1 MGKLNPGFMAEIF
14 KLMFFDEVIM
24 RIASEYLKYELIPKE
39 WVGYKFI
46 LREAIIQYT
55 EKNKLPSIGVIC
67 QKLCDEDAVQLAAKE
82 IKKAALIDREIAID
96 QLQSFVKETE
106 FELLSRKVHDLYEEG
121 KKEEAIRV
129 NAEESQRILEMSFR
143 SKSGG
148 FQSVFGGFQ
157 QRMLERRMDAATIT
171 EKPVKIPF
179 GIDRLD
185 DISFGGMEIGDT
197 TLWIAR
203 SGTGKAL
210 TLDSKILTPTGYIL
224 MKDAKVGD
232 IICDRKGGTQT
243 IVGVYPQGRKKAY
256 RVTFADGSFVD
267 CSKDHLW
274 TIWDNYHN
282 SKGYETMPLSEMM
295 EKGIKFGGHHNGQK
309 YLTKNNIVRYGSYP
323 RPRFSIPLVEGVD
336 LGEKEVF
343 IDPYTLGVLLGDGS
357 FSDKAGNLTVTLPDN
372 EIMEKLKFPE
382 QIYLKY
388 VARYAYRINKGESE
402 HNFHYYLKKYGL
414 FGKLS
419 HEKFIPKDYI
429 FNNKNVRLEVLRGLL
444 DTDGYVEKTGQ
455 IELSLSSKQL
465 IEDAT
470 FIARSLGCLCKISE
484 PKRASYVNKK
494 RERVICKYRYRLR
507 ITPPKGLDL
516 FHLSR
521 KHEREINPKKKNFVE
536 RRIVSVEYIGIKEM
550 QCIKVSGK
558 EGLFLTNDFIVTH
571 NTTVLKWHGYSAAIR
586 GVPVLHIQL
595 EGGVKACM
603 QIYDQLWSAQS
614 YSDIKS
620 GNISPKDRKK
630 IEQAIK
636 EVKELSSDIEVYGF
650 KKFGQASMGDVRQL
664 CYDYFNTHGKFPG
677 LVILDSL
684 DLVKTGISKK
694 IDSDPDHK
702 KEKLQTCA
710 QLLKNLA
717 DEIGAPIITATQTS
731 DVPFEV
737 WNNPDK
743 VIDRSY
749 TEGDKTLVK
758 PFSFVFTLNMTIEE
772 KANATARIY
781 VDKLRDYKE
790 SQEVITI
797 ATNYDKRRFYHRGRT
812 MEMYNQIS
820 ERKEIKKQARKKKTE
835 ADKMESI

>member
-14 KLMFFDEVIM
+14 KLMFSDEVIM

-55 EKNKLPSIGVIC
+55 EKNKLPSIGAIC

-148 FQSVFGGFQ
+148 FQSVFGGFHE
-157 QRMLERRMDAATIT
+157 RMVERRMEGDAAS
-171 EKPVKIPF
+171 EKPVKVPF

-185 DISFGGMEIGDT
+185 DVSFGGMEMGDT
-197 TLWIAR
+197 SLWIAR
-203 SGTGKAL
+203 SGVGK
-210 TLDSKILTPTGYIL
+210 
-224 MKDAKVGD
+224 
-232 IICDRKGGTQT
+232 
-243 IVGVYPQGRKKAY
+243 
-256 RVTFADGSFVD
+256 
-267 CSKDHLW
+267 
-274 TIWDNYHN
+274 
-282 SKGYETMPLSEMM
+282 
-295 EKGIKFGGHHNGQK
+295 
-309 YLTKNNIVRYGSYP
+309 
-323 RPRFSIPLVEGVD
+323 
-336 LGEKEVF
+336 
-343 IDPYTLGVLLGDGS
+343 
-357 FSDKAGNLTVTLPDN
+357 
-372 EIMEKLKFPE
+372 
-382 QIYLKY
+382 
-388 VARYAYRINKGESE
+388 
-402 HNFHYYLKKYGL
+402 
-414 FGKLS
+414 
-419 HEKFIPKDYI
+419 
-429 FNNKNVRLEVLRGLL
+429 
-444 DTDGYVEKTGQ
+444 
-455 IELSLSSKQL
+455 SS
-465 IEDAT
+465 
-470 FIARSLGCLCKISE
+470 
-484 PKRASYVNKK
+484 
-494 RERVICKYRYRLR
+494 
-507 ITPPKGLDL
+507 
-516 FHLSR
+516 
-521 KHEREINPKKKNFVE
+521 
-536 RRIVSVEYIGIKEM
+536 
-550 QCIKVSGK
+550 
-558 EGLFLTNDFIVTH
+558 
-571 NTTVLKWHGYSAAIR
+571 VLKWHGYSAAIR

-797 ATNYDKRRFYHRGRT
+797 ATNYDKRRLYHRGRT

>member
-14 KLMFFDEVIM
+14 KLMFSDEVIM

-148 FQSVFGGFQ
+148 FQSVFGGFHE
-157 QRMLERRMDAATIT
+157 RMVERRMEGDAAS
-171 EKPVKIPF
+171 EKPVKVPF
-179 GIDRLD
+179 GVDRLD
-185 DISFGGMEIGDT
+185 DVSFGGMEIGDT
-197 TLWIAR
+197 SLWIAR
-203 SGTGKAL
+203 SGVGK
-210 TLDSKILTPTGYIL
+210 S
-224 MKDAKVGD
+224 
-232 IICDRKGGTQT
+232 
-243 IVGVYPQGRKKAY
+243 
-256 RVTFADGSFVD
+256 
-267 CSKDHLW
+267 
-274 TIWDNYHN
+274 
-282 SKGYETMPLSEMM
+282 
-295 EKGIKFGGHHNGQK
+295 
-309 YLTKNNIVRYGSYP
+309 
-323 RPRFSIPLVEGVD
+323 SI
-336 LGEKEVF
+336 
-343 IDPYTLGVLLGDGS
+343 
-357 FSDKAGNLTVTLPDN
+357 
-372 EIMEKLKFPE
+372 
-382 QIYLKY
+382 
-388 VARYAYRINKGESE
+388 
-402 HNFHYYLKKYGL
+402 
-414 FGKLS
+414 
-419 HEKFIPKDYI
+419 
-429 FNNKNVRLEVLRGLL
+429 
-444 DTDGYVEKTGQ
+444 
-455 IELSLSSKQL
+455 
-465 IEDAT
+465 
-470 FIARSLGCLCKISE
+470 
-484 PKRASYVNKK
+484 
-494 RERVICKYRYRLR
+494 
-507 ITPPKGLDL
+507 
-516 FHLSR
+516 
-521 KHEREINPKKKNFVE
+521 
-536 RRIVSVEYIGIKEM
+536 
-550 QCIKVSGK
+550 
-558 EGLFLTNDFIVTH
+558 
-571 NTTVLKWHGYSAAIR
+571 LKWHGYSAAIR

-595 EGGVKACM
+595 EGGIKACM

-620 GNISPKDRKK
+620 GNISSKDRKK

-650 KKFGQASMGDVRQL
+650 KKFGQASMSDVRQL
-664 CYDYFNTHGKFPG
+664 CYDYFNAHGKFPG

-812 MEMYNQIS
+812 MEMYNQVS
-820 ERKEIKKQARKKKTE
+820 ERKEEKKQARRKKAQ

>member
-14 KLMFFDEVIM
+14 KLMFSDEVIM

-67 QKLCDEDAVQLAAKE
+67 QKLCDEDVVQLAAKE

-203 SGTGKAL
+203 SGTGK
-210 TLDSKILTPTGYIL
+210 
-224 MKDAKVGD
+224 
-232 IICDRKGGTQT
+232 
-243 IVGVYPQGRKKAY
+243 
-256 RVTFADGSFVD
+256 
-267 CSKDHLW
+267 
-274 TIWDNYHN
+274 
-282 SKGYETMPLSEMM
+282 
-295 EKGIKFGGHHNGQK
+295 
-309 YLTKNNIVRYGSYP
+309 
-323 RPRFSIPLVEGVD
+323 
-336 LGEKEVF
+336 
-343 IDPYTLGVLLGDGS
+343 
-357 FSDKAGNLTVTLPDN
+357 
-372 EIMEKLKFPE
+372 
-382 QIYLKY
+382 
-388 VARYAYRINKGESE
+388 
-402 HNFHYYLKKYGL
+402 
-414 FGKLS
+414 
-419 HEKFIPKDYI
+419 
-429 FNNKNVRLEVLRGLL
+429 
-444 DTDGYVEKTGQ
+444 
-455 IELSLSSKQL
+455 
-465 IEDAT
+465 
-470 FIARSLGCLCKISE
+470 
-484 PKRASYVNKK
+484 
-494 RERVICKYRYRLR
+494 
-507 ITPPKGLDL
+507 
-516 FHLSR
+516 
-521 KHEREINPKKKNFVE
+521 
-536 RRIVSVEYIGIKEM
+536 
-550 QCIKVSGK
+550 
-558 EGLFLTNDFIVTH
+558 
-571 NTTVLKWHGYSAAIR
+571 TTVLKWHGYSAAIR

-820 ERKEIKKQARKKKTE
+820 ERKEIKKQARKKKVE
-835 ADKMESI
+835 EDKMESI

>member
-14 KLMFFDEVIM
+14 KLMFSDEVIM

-148 FQSVFGGFQ
+148 FQSVFGGFHE
-157 QRMLERRMDAATIT
+157 RMVERRMEGDAAS
-171 EKPVKIPF
+171 EKPVKVPF
-179 GIDRLD
+179 GVDRLD
-185 DISFGGMEIGDT
+185 DVSFGGMEIGDT
-197 TLWIAR
+197 SLWIAR
-203 SGTGKAL
+203 SGVGK
-210 TLDSKILTPTGYIL
+210 S
-224 MKDAKVGD
+224 
-232 IICDRKGGTQT
+232 
-243 IVGVYPQGRKKAY
+243 
-256 RVTFADGSFVD
+256 
-267 CSKDHLW
+267 
-274 TIWDNYHN
+274 
-282 SKGYETMPLSEMM
+282 
-295 EKGIKFGGHHNGQK
+295 
-309 YLTKNNIVRYGSYP
+309 
-323 RPRFSIPLVEGVD
+323 SI
-336 LGEKEVF
+336 
-343 IDPYTLGVLLGDGS
+343 
-357 FSDKAGNLTVTLPDN
+357 
-372 EIMEKLKFPE
+372 
-382 QIYLKY
+382 
-388 VARYAYRINKGESE
+388 
-402 HNFHYYLKKYGL
+402 
-414 FGKLS
+414 
-419 HEKFIPKDYI
+419 
-429 FNNKNVRLEVLRGLL
+429 
-444 DTDGYVEKTGQ
+444 
-455 IELSLSSKQL
+455 
-465 IEDAT
+465 
-470 FIARSLGCLCKISE
+470 
-484 PKRASYVNKK
+484 
-494 RERVICKYRYRLR
+494 
-507 ITPPKGLDL
+507 
-516 FHLSR
+516 
-521 KHEREINPKKKNFVE
+521 
-536 RRIVSVEYIGIKEM
+536 
-550 QCIKVSGK
+550 
-558 EGLFLTNDFIVTH
+558 
-571 NTTVLKWHGYSAAIR
+571 LKWHGYSAAIR

-595 EGGVKACM
+595 EGGIKACM

-620 GNISPKDRKK
+620 GNISSKDRKK

-650 KKFGQASMGDVRQL
+650 KKFGQASMSDVRQL
-664 CYDYFNTHGKFPG
+664 CYDYFNAHGKFPG

-717 DEIGAPIITATQTS
+717 DEMGAPIITATQTS

-820 ERKEIKKQARKKKTE
+820 ERKEIKKQARKKKAE
-835 ADKMESI
+835 AEKMESI

>member
-14 KLMFFDEVIM
+14 KLMFSDEVIM

-148 FQSVFGGFQ
+148 FQSVFGGFHE
-157 QRMLERRMDAATIT
+157 RMVERRMEGDAAS
-171 EKPVKIPF
+171 EKPVKVPF
-179 GIDRLD
+179 GVDRLD
-185 DISFGGMEIGDT
+185 DVSFGGMEIGDT
-197 TLWIAR
+197 SLWIAR
-203 SGTGKAL
+203 SGVGK
-210 TLDSKILTPTGYIL
+210 S
-224 MKDAKVGD
+224 
-232 IICDRKGGTQT
+232 
-243 IVGVYPQGRKKAY
+243 
-256 RVTFADGSFVD
+256 
-267 CSKDHLW
+267 
-274 TIWDNYHN
+274 
-282 SKGYETMPLSEMM
+282 
-295 EKGIKFGGHHNGQK
+295 
-309 YLTKNNIVRYGSYP
+309 
-323 RPRFSIPLVEGVD
+323 SI
-336 LGEKEVF
+336 
-343 IDPYTLGVLLGDGS
+343 
-357 FSDKAGNLTVTLPDN
+357 
-372 EIMEKLKFPE
+372 
-382 QIYLKY
+382 
-388 VARYAYRINKGESE
+388 
-402 HNFHYYLKKYGL
+402 
-414 FGKLS
+414 
-419 HEKFIPKDYI
+419 
-429 FNNKNVRLEVLRGLL
+429 
-444 DTDGYVEKTGQ
+444 
-455 IELSLSSKQL
+455 
-465 IEDAT
+465 
-470 FIARSLGCLCKISE
+470 
-484 PKRASYVNKK
+484 
-494 RERVICKYRYRLR
+494 
-507 ITPPKGLDL
+507 
-516 FHLSR
+516 
-521 KHEREINPKKKNFVE
+521 
-536 RRIVSVEYIGIKEM
+536 
-550 QCIKVSGK
+550 
-558 EGLFLTNDFIVTH
+558 
-571 NTTVLKWHGYSAAIR
+571 LKWHGYSAAIR

-595 EGGVKACM
+595 EGGIKACM

-620 GNISPKDRKK
+620 GNISSKDRKK

-650 KKFGQASMGDVRQL
+650 KKFGQASISDVRQL
-664 CYDYFNTHGKFPG
+664 CYDYFNAHGKFPG

-812 MEMYNQIS
+812 MEMYNQVS
-820 ERKEIKKQARKKKTE
+820 ERKEEKKQARRKKAQ

>member
-14 KLMFFDEVIM
+14 KLMFSDEVIM

-55 EKNKLPSIGVIC
+55 EKNKLPSIGAIC
-67 QKLCDEDAVQLAAKE
+67 QKLCDEDVVQLAAKE

-148 FQSVFGGFQ
+148 FQSVFGGFYE
-157 QRMLERRMDAATIT
+157 RMVERRMEGDAAS
-171 EKPVKIPF
+171 EKPVKVPF
-179 GIDRLD
+179 GVDRLD
-185 DISFGGMEIGDT
+185 DVSFGGMEIGDT
-197 TLWIAR
+197 SLWIAR
-203 SGTGKAL
+203 SGVGK
-210 TLDSKILTPTGYIL
+210 S
-224 MKDAKVGD
+224 
-232 IICDRKGGTQT
+232 
-243 IVGVYPQGRKKAY
+243 
-256 RVTFADGSFVD
+256 
-267 CSKDHLW
+267 
-274 TIWDNYHN
+274 
-282 SKGYETMPLSEMM
+282 
-295 EKGIKFGGHHNGQK
+295 
-309 YLTKNNIVRYGSYP
+309 
-323 RPRFSIPLVEGVD
+323 SI
-336 LGEKEVF
+336 
-343 IDPYTLGVLLGDGS
+343 
-357 FSDKAGNLTVTLPDN
+357 
-372 EIMEKLKFPE
+372 
-382 QIYLKY
+382 
-388 VARYAYRINKGESE
+388 
-402 HNFHYYLKKYGL
+402 
-414 FGKLS
+414 
-419 HEKFIPKDYI
+419 
-429 FNNKNVRLEVLRGLL
+429 
-444 DTDGYVEKTGQ
+444 
-455 IELSLSSKQL
+455 
-465 IEDAT
+465 
-470 FIARSLGCLCKISE
+470 
-484 PKRASYVNKK
+484 
-494 RERVICKYRYRLR
+494 
-507 ITPPKGLDL
+507 
-516 FHLSR
+516 
-521 KHEREINPKKKNFVE
+521 
-536 RRIVSVEYIGIKEM
+536 
-550 QCIKVSGK
+550 
-558 EGLFLTNDFIVTH
+558 
-571 NTTVLKWHGYSAAIR
+571 LKWHGYSAAIR

-820 ERKEIKKQARKKKTE
+820 ERKEEKKQARREKVQ

>member
-14 KLMFFDEVIM
+14 KLMFSDEVIM

-148 FQSVFGGFQ
+148 FQSVFGGFHE
-157 QRMLERRMDAATIT
+157 RMVERRMEGDAAS
-171 EKPVKIPF
+171 EKPVKVPF
-179 GIDRLD
+179 GVDRLD
-185 DISFGGMEIGDT
+185 DVSFGGMEIGDT
-197 TLWIAR
+197 SLWIAR
-203 SGTGKAL
+203 SGVGK
-210 TLDSKILTPTGYIL
+210 S
-224 MKDAKVGD
+224 
-232 IICDRKGGTQT
+232 
-243 IVGVYPQGRKKAY
+243 
-256 RVTFADGSFVD
+256 
-267 CSKDHLW
+267 
-274 TIWDNYHN
+274 
-282 SKGYETMPLSEMM
+282 
-295 EKGIKFGGHHNGQK
+295 
-309 YLTKNNIVRYGSYP
+309 
-323 RPRFSIPLVEGVD
+323 SI
-336 LGEKEVF
+336 
-343 IDPYTLGVLLGDGS
+343 
-357 FSDKAGNLTVTLPDN
+357 
-372 EIMEKLKFPE
+372 
-382 QIYLKY
+382 
-388 VARYAYRINKGESE
+388 
-402 HNFHYYLKKYGL
+402 
-414 FGKLS
+414 
-419 HEKFIPKDYI
+419 
-429 FNNKNVRLEVLRGLL
+429 
-444 DTDGYVEKTGQ
+444 
-455 IELSLSSKQL
+455 
-465 IEDAT
+465 
-470 FIARSLGCLCKISE
+470 
-484 PKRASYVNKK
+484 
-494 RERVICKYRYRLR
+494 
-507 ITPPKGLDL
+507 
-516 FHLSR
+516 
-521 KHEREINPKKKNFVE
+521 
-536 RRIVSVEYIGIKEM
+536 
-550 QCIKVSGK
+550 
-558 EGLFLTNDFIVTH
+558 
-571 NTTVLKWHGYSAAIR
+571 LKWHGYSAAIR

-595 EGGVKACM
+595 EGGIKACM

-620 GNISPKDRKK
+620 GNISPKGRKK

>member
-14 KLMFFDEVIM
+14 KLMFSDEVIM

-39 WVGYKFI
+39 WSGYKFI

-148 FQSVFGGFQ
+148 FQSVFGGFHE
-157 QRMLERRMDAATIT
+157 RMVERRMEGDAAS
-171 EKPVKIPF
+171 EKPVKVPF
-179 GIDRLD
+179 GVDRLD
-185 DISFGGMEIGDT
+185 DVSFGGMEIGDT
-197 TLWIAR
+197 SLWIAR
-203 SGTGKAL
+203 SGVGK
-210 TLDSKILTPTGYIL
+210 S
-224 MKDAKVGD
+224 
-232 IICDRKGGTQT
+232 
-243 IVGVYPQGRKKAY
+243 
-256 RVTFADGSFVD
+256 
-267 CSKDHLW
+267 
-274 TIWDNYHN
+274 
-282 SKGYETMPLSEMM
+282 
-295 EKGIKFGGHHNGQK
+295 
-309 YLTKNNIVRYGSYP
+309 
-323 RPRFSIPLVEGVD
+323 SI
-336 LGEKEVF
+336 
-343 IDPYTLGVLLGDGS
+343 
-357 FSDKAGNLTVTLPDN
+357 
-372 EIMEKLKFPE
+372 
-382 QIYLKY
+382 
-388 VARYAYRINKGESE
+388 
-402 HNFHYYLKKYGL
+402 
-414 FGKLS
+414 
-419 HEKFIPKDYI
+419 
-429 FNNKNVRLEVLRGLL
+429 
-444 DTDGYVEKTGQ
+444 
-455 IELSLSSKQL
+455 
-465 IEDAT
+465 
-470 FIARSLGCLCKISE
+470 
-484 PKRASYVNKK
+484 
-494 RERVICKYRYRLR
+494 
-507 ITPPKGLDL
+507 
-516 FHLSR
+516 
-521 KHEREINPKKKNFVE
+521 
-536 RRIVSVEYIGIKEM
+536 
-550 QCIKVSGK
+550 
-558 EGLFLTNDFIVTH
+558 
-571 NTTVLKWHGYSAAIR
+571 LKWHGYSAAIR

-595 EGGVKACM
+595 EGGIKACM

-620 GNISPKDRKK
+620 GNISSKDRKK

-650 KKFGQASMGDVRQL
+650 KKFGQASMSDVRQL
-664 CYDYFNTHGKFPG
+664 CYDYFNAHGKFPG

-812 MEMYNQIS
+812 MEMYNQVS
-820 ERKEIKKQARKKKTE
+820 ERKEEKKQARRKKAQ

>member
-14 KLMFFDEVIM
+14 KLMFSDEAIM

-82 IKKAALIDREIAID
+82 IKKAALTDREIAID

-148 FQSVFGGFQ
+148 FQSVFGGFHE
-157 QRMLERRMDAATIT
+157 RMVERRMDAATIT

-203 SGTGKAL
+203 SGTGK
-210 TLDSKILTPTGYIL
+210 
-224 MKDAKVGD
+224 
-232 IICDRKGGTQT
+232 
-243 IVGVYPQGRKKAY
+243 
-256 RVTFADGSFVD
+256 
-267 CSKDHLW
+267 
-274 TIWDNYHN
+274 
-282 SKGYETMPLSEMM
+282 
-295 EKGIKFGGHHNGQK
+295 
-309 YLTKNNIVRYGSYP
+309 
-323 RPRFSIPLVEGVD
+323 
-336 LGEKEVF
+336 
-343 IDPYTLGVLLGDGS
+343 
-357 FSDKAGNLTVTLPDN
+357 
-372 EIMEKLKFPE
+372 
-382 QIYLKY
+382 
-388 VARYAYRINKGESE
+388 
-402 HNFHYYLKKYGL
+402 
-414 FGKLS
+414 
-419 HEKFIPKDYI
+419 
-429 FNNKNVRLEVLRGLL
+429 
-444 DTDGYVEKTGQ
+444 
-455 IELSLSSKQL
+455 
-465 IEDAT
+465 
-470 FIARSLGCLCKISE
+470 
-484 PKRASYVNKK
+484 
-494 RERVICKYRYRLR
+494 
-507 ITPPKGLDL
+507 
-516 FHLSR
+516 
-521 KHEREINPKKKNFVE
+521 
-536 RRIVSVEYIGIKEM
+536 
-550 QCIKVSGK
+550 
-558 EGLFLTNDFIVTH
+558 
-571 NTTVLKWHGYSAAIR
+571 TTVLKWHGYSAAIR

-737 WNNPDK
+737 WDNPDK

>member
-14 KLMFFDEVIM
+14 KLMFSDEVIM

-46 LREAIIQYT
+46 LREVIIQYT

-148 FQSVFGGFQ
+148 FQSVFGGFHE
-157 QRMLERRMDAATIT
+157 RMVERRMEGDAAS
-171 EKPVKIPF
+171 EKPVKVPF
-179 GIDRLD
+179 GVDRLD
-185 DISFGGMEIGDT
+185 DVSFGGMEIGDT
-197 TLWIAR
+197 SLWIAR
-203 SGTGKAL
+203 SGVGK
-210 TLDSKILTPTGYIL
+210 S
-224 MKDAKVGD
+224 
-232 IICDRKGGTQT
+232 
-243 IVGVYPQGRKKAY
+243 
-256 RVTFADGSFVD
+256 
-267 CSKDHLW
+267 
-274 TIWDNYHN
+274 
-282 SKGYETMPLSEMM
+282 
-295 EKGIKFGGHHNGQK
+295 
-309 YLTKNNIVRYGSYP
+309 
-323 RPRFSIPLVEGVD
+323 SI
-336 LGEKEVF
+336 
-343 IDPYTLGVLLGDGS
+343 
-357 FSDKAGNLTVTLPDN
+357 
-372 EIMEKLKFPE
+372 
-382 QIYLKY
+382 
-388 VARYAYRINKGESE
+388 
-402 HNFHYYLKKYGL
+402 
-414 FGKLS
+414 
-419 HEKFIPKDYI
+419 
-429 FNNKNVRLEVLRGLL
+429 
-444 DTDGYVEKTGQ
+444 
-455 IELSLSSKQL
+455 
-465 IEDAT
+465 
-470 FIARSLGCLCKISE
+470 
-484 PKRASYVNKK
+484 
-494 RERVICKYRYRLR
+494 
-507 ITPPKGLDL
+507 
-516 FHLSR
+516 
-521 KHEREINPKKKNFVE
+521 
-536 RRIVSVEYIGIKEM
+536 
-550 QCIKVSGK
+550 
-558 EGLFLTNDFIVTH
+558 
-571 NTTVLKWHGYSAAIR
+571 LKWHGYSAAIR

-595 EGGVKACM
+595 EGGIKACM

-620 GNISPKDRKK
+620 GNISSKDRKK

-650 KKFGQASMGDVRQL
+650 KKFGQASMSDVRQL
-664 CYDYFNTHGKFPG
+664 CYDYFNAHGKFPG

-812 MEMYNQIS
+812 MEMYNQVS
-820 ERKEIKKQARKKKTE
+820 ERKEEKKQARRKKAQ

>member
-14 KLMFFDEVIM
+14 KLMFSDEVIM

-148 FQSVFGGFQ
+148 FQSVFGGFHE
-157 QRMLERRMDAATIT
+157 RMVERRMEGDAAS
-171 EKPVKIPF
+171 EKPVKVPF
-179 GIDRLD
+179 GVDRLD
-185 DISFGGMEIGDT
+185 DVSFGGMEIGDT
-197 TLWIAR
+197 SLWIAR
-203 SGTGKAL
+203 SGVGK
-210 TLDSKILTPTGYIL
+210 S
-224 MKDAKVGD
+224 
-232 IICDRKGGTQT
+232 
-243 IVGVYPQGRKKAY
+243 
-256 RVTFADGSFVD
+256 
-267 CSKDHLW
+267 
-274 TIWDNYHN
+274 
-282 SKGYETMPLSEMM
+282 
-295 EKGIKFGGHHNGQK
+295 
-309 YLTKNNIVRYGSYP
+309 
-323 RPRFSIPLVEGVD
+323 SI
-336 LGEKEVF
+336 
-343 IDPYTLGVLLGDGS
+343 
-357 FSDKAGNLTVTLPDN
+357 
-372 EIMEKLKFPE
+372 
-382 QIYLKY
+382 
-388 VARYAYRINKGESE
+388 
-402 HNFHYYLKKYGL
+402 
-414 FGKLS
+414 
-419 HEKFIPKDYI
+419 
-429 FNNKNVRLEVLRGLL
+429 
-444 DTDGYVEKTGQ
+444 
-455 IELSLSSKQL
+455 
-465 IEDAT
+465 
-470 FIARSLGCLCKISE
+470 
-484 PKRASYVNKK
+484 
-494 RERVICKYRYRLR
+494 
-507 ITPPKGLDL
+507 
-516 FHLSR
+516 
-521 KHEREINPKKKNFVE
+521 
-536 RRIVSVEYIGIKEM
+536 
-550 QCIKVSGK
+550 
-558 EGLFLTNDFIVTH
+558 
-571 NTTVLKWHGYSAAIR
+571 LKWHGYSAAIR

-595 EGGVKACM
+595 EGGIKACM

-620 GNISPKDRKK
+620 GNISSKDRKK

-650 KKFGQASMGDVRQL
+650 KKFGQASMSDVRQL

>member
-14 KLMFFDEVIM
+14 KLMFSDEVIM

-55 EKNKLPSIGVIC
+55 EKNKLPSIGAIC
-67 QKLCDEDAVQLAAKE
+67 QKLCDEDVVQLAAKE

-148 FQSVFGGFQ
+148 FQSVFGGFHE
-157 QRMLERRMDAATIT
+157 RMVERRMDAATIT

-203 SGTGKAL
+203 SGTGK
-210 TLDSKILTPTGYIL
+210 
-224 MKDAKVGD
+224 
-232 IICDRKGGTQT
+232 
-243 IVGVYPQGRKKAY
+243 
-256 RVTFADGSFVD
+256 
-267 CSKDHLW
+267 
-274 TIWDNYHN
+274 
-282 SKGYETMPLSEMM
+282 
-295 EKGIKFGGHHNGQK
+295 
-309 YLTKNNIVRYGSYP
+309 
-323 RPRFSIPLVEGVD
+323 
-336 LGEKEVF
+336 
-343 IDPYTLGVLLGDGS
+343 
-357 FSDKAGNLTVTLPDN
+357 
-372 EIMEKLKFPE
+372 
-382 QIYLKY
+382 
-388 VARYAYRINKGESE
+388 
-402 HNFHYYLKKYGL
+402 
-414 FGKLS
+414 
-419 HEKFIPKDYI
+419 
-429 FNNKNVRLEVLRGLL
+429 
-444 DTDGYVEKTGQ
+444 
-455 IELSLSSKQL
+455 
-465 IEDAT
+465 
-470 FIARSLGCLCKISE
+470 
-484 PKRASYVNKK
+484 
-494 RERVICKYRYRLR
+494 
-507 ITPPKGLDL
+507 
-516 FHLSR
+516 
-521 KHEREINPKKKNFVE
+521 
-536 RRIVSVEYIGIKEM
+536 
-550 QCIKVSGK
+550 
-558 EGLFLTNDFIVTH
+558 
-571 NTTVLKWHGYSAAIR
+571 TTVLKWHGYSAAIR

-650 KKFGQASMGDVRQL
+650 KKFGQASMSDVRQL

-812 MEMYNQIS
+812 MEMYNQVS
-820 ERKEIKKQARKKKTE
+820 ERKEEKKQARRKKVQ

>member
-14 KLMFFDEVIM
+14 KLMFSDEVIM

-39 WVGYKFI
+39 WSGYKFI
-46 LREAIIQYT
+46 LREAIMQYT
-55 EKNKLPSIGVIC
+55 EKNKLPSIGAIC
-67 QKLCDEDAVQLAAKE
+67 QKFADEDVVQDAAKE

-129 NAEESQRILEMSFR
+129 NAEGSQRILEMSFR

-148 FQSVFGGFQ
+148 FQSVFGGFHE
-157 QRMLERRMDAATIT
+157 RMVERRMEGDAAS
-171 EKPVKIPF
+171 EKPVKVPF

-185 DISFGGMEIGDT
+185 DVSFGGMEIGDT
-197 TLWIAR
+197 SLWIAR
-203 SGTGKAL
+203 SGVGK
-210 TLDSKILTPTGYIL
+210 
-224 MKDAKVGD
+224 
-232 IICDRKGGTQT
+232 
-243 IVGVYPQGRKKAY
+243 
-256 RVTFADGSFVD
+256 
-267 CSKDHLW
+267 
-274 TIWDNYHN
+274 
-282 SKGYETMPLSEMM
+282 
-295 EKGIKFGGHHNGQK
+295 
-309 YLTKNNIVRYGSYP
+309 
-323 RPRFSIPLVEGVD
+323 
-336 LGEKEVF
+336 
-343 IDPYTLGVLLGDGS
+343 
-357 FSDKAGNLTVTLPDN
+357 
-372 EIMEKLKFPE
+372 
-382 QIYLKY
+382 
-388 VARYAYRINKGESE
+388 
-402 HNFHYYLKKYGL
+402 
-414 FGKLS
+414 
-419 HEKFIPKDYI
+419 
-429 FNNKNVRLEVLRGLL
+429 
-444 DTDGYVEKTGQ
+444 
-455 IELSLSSKQL
+455 SS
-465 IEDAT
+465 
-470 FIARSLGCLCKISE
+470 
-484 PKRASYVNKK
+484 
-494 RERVICKYRYRLR
+494 
-507 ITPPKGLDL
+507 
-516 FHLSR
+516 
-521 KHEREINPKKKNFVE
+521 
-536 RRIVSVEYIGIKEM
+536 
-550 QCIKVSGK
+550 
-558 EGLFLTNDFIVTH
+558 
-571 NTTVLKWHGYSAAIR
+571 VLKWHGYSAAIR

-650 KKFGQASMGDVRQL
+650 KKFGQVSMGDVRQL

-772 KANATARIY
+772 KGKATARIY

-820 ERKEIKKQARKKKTE
+820 ERKEVKKQARKKKAE
-835 ADKMESI
+835 AEKMESI

>member
-14 KLMFFDEVIM
+14 KLMFSDEVIM

-148 FQSVFGGFQ
+148 FQSVFGGFHE
-157 QRMLERRMDAATIT
+157 RMVERRMEGDAAS
-171 EKPVKIPF
+171 EKPVKVPF
-179 GIDRLD
+179 GVDRLD
-185 DISFGGMEIGDT
+185 DVSFGGMEIGDT
-197 TLWIAR
+197 SLWIAR
-203 SGTGKAL
+203 SGVGK
-210 TLDSKILTPTGYIL
+210 S
-224 MKDAKVGD
+224 
-232 IICDRKGGTQT
+232 
-243 IVGVYPQGRKKAY
+243 
-256 RVTFADGSFVD
+256 
-267 CSKDHLW
+267 
-274 TIWDNYHN
+274 
-282 SKGYETMPLSEMM
+282 
-295 EKGIKFGGHHNGQK
+295 
-309 YLTKNNIVRYGSYP
+309 
-323 RPRFSIPLVEGVD
+323 SI
-336 LGEKEVF
+336 
-343 IDPYTLGVLLGDGS
+343 
-357 FSDKAGNLTVTLPDN
+357 
-372 EIMEKLKFPE
+372 
-382 QIYLKY
+382 
-388 VARYAYRINKGESE
+388 
-402 HNFHYYLKKYGL
+402 
-414 FGKLS
+414 
-419 HEKFIPKDYI
+419 
-429 FNNKNVRLEVLRGLL
+429 
-444 DTDGYVEKTGQ
+444 
-455 IELSLSSKQL
+455 
-465 IEDAT
+465 
-470 FIARSLGCLCKISE
+470 
-484 PKRASYVNKK
+484 
-494 RERVICKYRYRLR
+494 
-507 ITPPKGLDL
+507 
-516 FHLSR
+516 
-521 KHEREINPKKKNFVE
+521 
-536 RRIVSVEYIGIKEM
+536 
-550 QCIKVSGK
+550 
-558 EGLFLTNDFIVTH
+558 
-571 NTTVLKWHGYSAAIR
+571 LKWHGYSAAIR

-595 EGGVKACM
+595 EGGIKACM

-702 KEKLQTCA
+702 KEKLQACA

-820 ERKEIKKQARKKKTE
+820 ERKETKKQARKKKTE

>member
-14 KLMFFDEVIM
+14 KLMFSDEVIM

-148 FQSVFGGFQ
+148 FQSVFGGFHE
-157 QRMLERRMDAATIT
+157 RMVERRMEGDAAS
-171 EKPVKIPF
+171 EKPVKVPF
-179 GIDRLD
+179 GVDRLD
-185 DISFGGMEIGDT
+185 DVSFGGMEIGDT
-197 TLWIAR
+197 SLWIAR
-203 SGTGKAL
+203 SGVGK
-210 TLDSKILTPTGYIL
+210 S
-224 MKDAKVGD
+224 
-232 IICDRKGGTQT
+232 
-243 IVGVYPQGRKKAY
+243 
-256 RVTFADGSFVD
+256 
-267 CSKDHLW
+267 
-274 TIWDNYHN
+274 
-282 SKGYETMPLSEMM
+282 
-295 EKGIKFGGHHNGQK
+295 
-309 YLTKNNIVRYGSYP
+309 
-323 RPRFSIPLVEGVD
+323 SI
-336 LGEKEVF
+336 
-343 IDPYTLGVLLGDGS
+343 
-357 FSDKAGNLTVTLPDN
+357 
-372 EIMEKLKFPE
+372 
-382 QIYLKY
+382 
-388 VARYAYRINKGESE
+388 
-402 HNFHYYLKKYGL
+402 
-414 FGKLS
+414 
-419 HEKFIPKDYI
+419 
-429 FNNKNVRLEVLRGLL
+429 
-444 DTDGYVEKTGQ
+444 
-455 IELSLSSKQL
+455 
-465 IEDAT
+465 
-470 FIARSLGCLCKISE
+470 
-484 PKRASYVNKK
+484 
-494 RERVICKYRYRLR
+494 
-507 ITPPKGLDL
+507 
-516 FHLSR
+516 
-521 KHEREINPKKKNFVE
+521 
-536 RRIVSVEYIGIKEM
+536 
-550 QCIKVSGK
+550 
-558 EGLFLTNDFIVTH
+558 
-571 NTTVLKWHGYSAAIR
+571 LKWHGYSAAIR

-595 EGGVKACM
+595 EGGIKACM

-717 DEIGAPIITATQTS
+717 DEIGAPIITATQTR

>member
-14 KLMFFDEVIM
+14 KLMFSDEVIM

-39 WVGYKFI
+39 WSGYKFI

-55 EKNKLPSIGVIC
+55 EKNKLPSIGAIC
-67 QKLCDEDAVQLAAKE
+67 QKFADEDVVQDAAKE

-143 SKSGG
+143 FKSGG

-157 QRMLERRMDAATIT
+157 QRMLERRMEAATIT

-185 DISFGGMEIGDT
+185 DVSFGGMEIGDT

-203 SGTGKAL
+203 SGTGK
-210 TLDSKILTPTGYIL
+210 
-224 MKDAKVGD
+224 
-232 IICDRKGGTQT
+232 
-243 IVGVYPQGRKKAY
+243 
-256 RVTFADGSFVD
+256 
-267 CSKDHLW
+267 
-274 TIWDNYHN
+274 
-282 SKGYETMPLSEMM
+282 
-295 EKGIKFGGHHNGQK
+295 
-309 YLTKNNIVRYGSYP
+309 
-323 RPRFSIPLVEGVD
+323 
-336 LGEKEVF
+336 
-343 IDPYTLGVLLGDGS
+343 
-357 FSDKAGNLTVTLPDN
+357 
-372 EIMEKLKFPE
+372 
-382 QIYLKY
+382 
-388 VARYAYRINKGESE
+388 
-402 HNFHYYLKKYGL
+402 
-414 FGKLS
+414 
-419 HEKFIPKDYI
+419 
-429 FNNKNVRLEVLRGLL
+429 
-444 DTDGYVEKTGQ
+444 
-455 IELSLSSKQL
+455 
-465 IEDAT
+465 
-470 FIARSLGCLCKISE
+470 
-484 PKRASYVNKK
+484 
-494 RERVICKYRYRLR
+494 
-507 ITPPKGLDL
+507 
-516 FHLSR
+516 
-521 KHEREINPKKKNFVE
+521 
-536 RRIVSVEYIGIKEM
+536 
-550 QCIKVSGK
+550 
-558 EGLFLTNDFIVTH
+558 
-571 NTTVLKWHGYSAAIR
+571 TTVLKWHGYSAAIR

>member
-14 KLMFFDEVIM
+14 KLMFSDEVIM

-148 FQSVFGGFQ
+148 FQSVFGGFHE
-157 QRMLERRMDAATIT
+157 RMVERRMEGDAAS
-171 EKPVKIPF
+171 EKPVKVPF
-179 GIDRLD
+179 GVDRLD
-185 DISFGGMEIGDT
+185 DVSFGGMEIGDT
-197 TLWIAR
+197 SLWIAR
-203 SGTGKAL
+203 SGVGK
-210 TLDSKILTPTGYIL
+210 S
-224 MKDAKVGD
+224 
-232 IICDRKGGTQT
+232 
-243 IVGVYPQGRKKAY
+243 
-256 RVTFADGSFVD
+256 
-267 CSKDHLW
+267 
-274 TIWDNYHN
+274 
-282 SKGYETMPLSEMM
+282 
-295 EKGIKFGGHHNGQK
+295 
-309 YLTKNNIVRYGSYP
+309 
-323 RPRFSIPLVEGVD
+323 SI
-336 LGEKEVF
+336 
-343 IDPYTLGVLLGDGS
+343 
-357 FSDKAGNLTVTLPDN
+357 
-372 EIMEKLKFPE
+372 
-382 QIYLKY
+382 
-388 VARYAYRINKGESE
+388 
-402 HNFHYYLKKYGL
+402 
-414 FGKLS
+414 
-419 HEKFIPKDYI
+419 
-429 FNNKNVRLEVLRGLL
+429 
-444 DTDGYVEKTGQ
+444 
-455 IELSLSSKQL
+455 
-465 IEDAT
+465 
-470 FIARSLGCLCKISE
+470 
-484 PKRASYVNKK
+484 
-494 RERVICKYRYRLR
+494 
-507 ITPPKGLDL
+507 
-516 FHLSR
+516 
-521 KHEREINPKKKNFVE
+521 
-536 RRIVSVEYIGIKEM
+536 
-550 QCIKVSGK
+550 
-558 EGLFLTNDFIVTH
+558 
-571 NTTVLKWHGYSAAIR
+571 LKWHGYSAAIR

-595 EGGVKACM
+595 EGGIKACM

-630 IEQAIK
+630 IKQAIK

>member
-14 KLMFFDEVIM
+14 KLMFSDEVIM

-55 EKNKLPSIGVIC
+55 EKNKLPSIGAIC

-82 IKKAALIDREIAID
+82 IKKATLIDREIAID

-148 FQSVFGGFQ
+148 FQSVFGGFHE
-157 QRMLERRMDAATIT
+157 RMVERRMESDTVS
-171 EKPVKIPF
+171 EKPVKVPF

-203 SGTGKAL
+203 SGTGK
-210 TLDSKILTPTGYIL
+210 
-224 MKDAKVGD
+224 
-232 IICDRKGGTQT
+232 
-243 IVGVYPQGRKKAY
+243 
-256 RVTFADGSFVD
+256 
-267 CSKDHLW
+267 
-274 TIWDNYHN
+274 
-282 SKGYETMPLSEMM
+282 
-295 EKGIKFGGHHNGQK
+295 
-309 YLTKNNIVRYGSYP
+309 
-323 RPRFSIPLVEGVD
+323 
-336 LGEKEVF
+336 
-343 IDPYTLGVLLGDGS
+343 
-357 FSDKAGNLTVTLPDN
+357 
-372 EIMEKLKFPE
+372 
-382 QIYLKY
+382 
-388 VARYAYRINKGESE
+388 
-402 HNFHYYLKKYGL
+402 
-414 FGKLS
+414 
-419 HEKFIPKDYI
+419 
-429 FNNKNVRLEVLRGLL
+429 
-444 DTDGYVEKTGQ
+444 
-455 IELSLSSKQL
+455 
-465 IEDAT
+465 
-470 FIARSLGCLCKISE
+470 
-484 PKRASYVNKK
+484 
-494 RERVICKYRYRLR
+494 
-507 ITPPKGLDL
+507 
-516 FHLSR
+516 
-521 KHEREINPKKKNFVE
+521 
-536 RRIVSVEYIGIKEM
+536 
-550 QCIKVSGK
+550 
-558 EGLFLTNDFIVTH
+558 
-571 NTTVLKWHGYSAAIR
+571 TTVLKWHGYSAAIR

-650 KKFGQASMGDVRQL
+650 KKFGQASMSDVRQL

-781 VDKLRDYKE
+781 ADKLRDYKE

-812 MEMYNQIS
+812 MEMYNQVS
-820 ERKEIKKQARKKKTE
+820 ERKEEKKQARRKKAQ

>member
-14 KLMFFDEVIM
+14 KLMFSDEVIM

-148 FQSVFGGFQ
+148 FQSVFGGFHE
-157 QRMLERRMDAATIT
+157 RMVERRMEGDAAS
-171 EKPVKIPF
+171 EKPVKVPF
-179 GIDRLD
+179 GVDRLD
-185 DISFGGMEIGDT
+185 DVSFGGMEIGDT
-197 TLWIAR
+197 SLWIAR
-203 SGTGKAL
+203 SGVGK
-210 TLDSKILTPTGYIL
+210 S
-224 MKDAKVGD
+224 
-232 IICDRKGGTQT
+232 
-243 IVGVYPQGRKKAY
+243 
-256 RVTFADGSFVD
+256 
-267 CSKDHLW
+267 
-274 TIWDNYHN
+274 
-282 SKGYETMPLSEMM
+282 
-295 EKGIKFGGHHNGQK
+295 
-309 YLTKNNIVRYGSYP
+309 
-323 RPRFSIPLVEGVD
+323 SI
-336 LGEKEVF
+336 
-343 IDPYTLGVLLGDGS
+343 
-357 FSDKAGNLTVTLPDN
+357 
-372 EIMEKLKFPE
+372 
-382 QIYLKY
+382 
-388 VARYAYRINKGESE
+388 
-402 HNFHYYLKKYGL
+402 
-414 FGKLS
+414 
-419 HEKFIPKDYI
+419 
-429 FNNKNVRLEVLRGLL
+429 
-444 DTDGYVEKTGQ
+444 
-455 IELSLSSKQL
+455 
-465 IEDAT
+465 
-470 FIARSLGCLCKISE
+470 
-484 PKRASYVNKK
+484 
-494 RERVICKYRYRLR
+494 
-507 ITPPKGLDL
+507 
-516 FHLSR
+516 
-521 KHEREINPKKKNFVE
+521 
-536 RRIVSVEYIGIKEM
+536 
-550 QCIKVSGK
+550 
-558 EGLFLTNDFIVTH
+558 
-571 NTTVLKWHGYSAAIR
+571 LKWHGYSAAIR

-595 EGGVKACM
+595 EGGIKVCM

-620 GNISPKDRKK
+620 GNISSKDRKK

-650 KKFGQASMGDVRQL
+650 KKFGQASMSDVRQL
-664 CYDYFNTHGKFPG
+664 CYDYFNAHGKFPG

-812 MEMYNQIS
+812 MEMYNQVS
-820 ERKEIKKQARKKKTE
+820 ERKEEKKQARRKKAQ

>member
-14 KLMFFDEVIM
+14 KLMFSDEVIM

-55 EKNKLPSIGVIC
+55 EKNKLPSIGAIC
-67 QKLCDEDAVQLAAKE
+67 QKLCDEDVVQLAAKE

-179 GIDRLD
+179 GIDKLD

-203 SGTGKAL
+203 SGTGK
-210 TLDSKILTPTGYIL
+210 
-224 MKDAKVGD
+224 
-232 IICDRKGGTQT
+232 
-243 IVGVYPQGRKKAY
+243 
-256 RVTFADGSFVD
+256 
-267 CSKDHLW
+267 
-274 TIWDNYHN
+274 
-282 SKGYETMPLSEMM
+282 
-295 EKGIKFGGHHNGQK
+295 
-309 YLTKNNIVRYGSYP
+309 
-323 RPRFSIPLVEGVD
+323 
-336 LGEKEVF
+336 
-343 IDPYTLGVLLGDGS
+343 
-357 FSDKAGNLTVTLPDN
+357 
-372 EIMEKLKFPE
+372 
-382 QIYLKY
+382 
-388 VARYAYRINKGESE
+388 
-402 HNFHYYLKKYGL
+402 
-414 FGKLS
+414 
-419 HEKFIPKDYI
+419 
-429 FNNKNVRLEVLRGLL
+429 
-444 DTDGYVEKTGQ
+444 
-455 IELSLSSKQL
+455 
-465 IEDAT
+465 
-470 FIARSLGCLCKISE
+470 
-484 PKRASYVNKK
+484 
-494 RERVICKYRYRLR
+494 
-507 ITPPKGLDL
+507 
-516 FHLSR
+516 
-521 KHEREINPKKKNFVE
+521 
-536 RRIVSVEYIGIKEM
+536 
-550 QCIKVSGK
+550 
-558 EGLFLTNDFIVTH
+558 
-571 NTTVLKWHGYSAAIR
+571 TTVLKWHGYSAAIR

-595 EGGVKACM
+595 EGGAKACM

-650 KKFGQASMGDVRQL
+650 KKFGQASMSDVRQL

-790 SQEVITI
+790 SQEVIAI

-812 MEMYNQIS
+812 MEMYNQVS
-820 ERKEIKKQARKKKTE
+820 ERKEEKKQARRKKVQ

>member
-1 MGKLNPGFMAEIF
+1 MNPGFMAEIF
-14 KLMFFDEVIM
+14 KLMFSDEVIM

-55 EKNKLPSIGVIC
+55 EKNKLPSIGAIC

-148 FQSVFGGFQ
+148 FQSVFGGFHE
-157 QRMLERRMDAATIT
+157 RMVERRMEGDAAS
-171 EKPVKIPF
+171 EKPVKVPF
-179 GIDRLD
+179 GVDRLD
-185 DISFGGMEIGDT
+185 DVSFGGMEIGDT
-197 TLWIAR
+197 SLWIAR
-203 SGTGKAL
+203 SGVGK
-210 TLDSKILTPTGYIL
+210 S
-224 MKDAKVGD
+224 
-232 IICDRKGGTQT
+232 
-243 IVGVYPQGRKKAY
+243 
-256 RVTFADGSFVD
+256 
-267 CSKDHLW
+267 
-274 TIWDNYHN
+274 
-282 SKGYETMPLSEMM
+282 
-295 EKGIKFGGHHNGQK
+295 
-309 YLTKNNIVRYGSYP
+309 
-323 RPRFSIPLVEGVD
+323 SI
-336 LGEKEVF
+336 
-343 IDPYTLGVLLGDGS
+343 
-357 FSDKAGNLTVTLPDN
+357 
-372 EIMEKLKFPE
+372 
-382 QIYLKY
+382 
-388 VARYAYRINKGESE
+388 
-402 HNFHYYLKKYGL
+402 
-414 FGKLS
+414 
-419 HEKFIPKDYI
+419 
-429 FNNKNVRLEVLRGLL
+429 
-444 DTDGYVEKTGQ
+444 
-455 IELSLSSKQL
+455 
-465 IEDAT
+465 
-470 FIARSLGCLCKISE
+470 
-484 PKRASYVNKK
+484 
-494 RERVICKYRYRLR
+494 
-507 ITPPKGLDL
+507 
-516 FHLSR
+516 
-521 KHEREINPKKKNFVE
+521 
-536 RRIVSVEYIGIKEM
+536 
-550 QCIKVSGK
+550 
-558 EGLFLTNDFIVTH
+558 
-571 NTTVLKWHGYSAAIR
+571 LKWHGYSAAIR

-595 EGGVKACM
+595 EGGIKACM

-620 GNISPKDRKK
+620 GDISSKDRKK

-650 KKFGQASMGDVRQL
+650 KKFGQASMSDVRQL
-664 CYDYFNTHGKFPG
+664 CYDYFNAHGKFPG

-790 SQEVITI
+790 NQEVITI

-820 ERKEIKKQARKKKTE
+820 KRKEIKKQARKKKVE
-835 ADKMESI
+835 EDKMESI

>member
-14 KLMFFDEVIM
+14 KLMFSDEVIM

-46 LREAIIQYT
+46 LREATIQYT

-148 FQSVFGGFQ
+148 FQSVFGGFHE
-157 QRMLERRMDAATIT
+157 RMVERRMEGDAAS
-171 EKPVKIPF
+171 EKPVKVPF
-179 GIDRLD
+179 GVDRLD
-185 DISFGGMEIGDT
+185 DVSFGGMEIGDT
-197 TLWIAR
+197 SLWIAR
-203 SGTGKAL
+203 SGVGK
-210 TLDSKILTPTGYIL
+210 S
-224 MKDAKVGD
+224 
-232 IICDRKGGTQT
+232 
-243 IVGVYPQGRKKAY
+243 
-256 RVTFADGSFVD
+256 
-267 CSKDHLW
+267 
-274 TIWDNYHN
+274 
-282 SKGYETMPLSEMM
+282 
-295 EKGIKFGGHHNGQK
+295 
-309 YLTKNNIVRYGSYP
+309 
-323 RPRFSIPLVEGVD
+323 SI
-336 LGEKEVF
+336 
-343 IDPYTLGVLLGDGS
+343 
-357 FSDKAGNLTVTLPDN
+357 
-372 EIMEKLKFPE
+372 
-382 QIYLKY
+382 
-388 VARYAYRINKGESE
+388 
-402 HNFHYYLKKYGL
+402 
-414 FGKLS
+414 
-419 HEKFIPKDYI
+419 
-429 FNNKNVRLEVLRGLL
+429 
-444 DTDGYVEKTGQ
+444 
-455 IELSLSSKQL
+455 
-465 IEDAT
+465 
-470 FIARSLGCLCKISE
+470 
-484 PKRASYVNKK
+484 
-494 RERVICKYRYRLR
+494 
-507 ITPPKGLDL
+507 
-516 FHLSR
+516 
-521 KHEREINPKKKNFVE
+521 
-536 RRIVSVEYIGIKEM
+536 
-550 QCIKVSGK
+550 
-558 EGLFLTNDFIVTH
+558 
-571 NTTVLKWHGYSAAIR
+571 LKWHGYSAAIR

-595 EGGVKACM
+595 EGGIKACM

>member
-14 KLMFFDEVIM
+14 KLMFSDEVIM

-55 EKNKLPSIGVIC
+55 EKNKLPSIGAIC
-67 QKLCDEDAVQLAAKE
+67 QKLCDEDVVQLAAKE

-203 SGTGKAL
+203 SGTGK
-210 TLDSKILTPTGYIL
+210 
-224 MKDAKVGD
+224 
-232 IICDRKGGTQT
+232 
-243 IVGVYPQGRKKAY
+243 
-256 RVTFADGSFVD
+256 
-267 CSKDHLW
+267 
-274 TIWDNYHN
+274 
-282 SKGYETMPLSEMM
+282 
-295 EKGIKFGGHHNGQK
+295 
-309 YLTKNNIVRYGSYP
+309 
-323 RPRFSIPLVEGVD
+323 
-336 LGEKEVF
+336 
-343 IDPYTLGVLLGDGS
+343 
-357 FSDKAGNLTVTLPDN
+357 
-372 EIMEKLKFPE
+372 
-382 QIYLKY
+382 
-388 VARYAYRINKGESE
+388 
-402 HNFHYYLKKYGL
+402 
-414 FGKLS
+414 
-419 HEKFIPKDYI
+419 
-429 FNNKNVRLEVLRGLL
+429 
-444 DTDGYVEKTGQ
+444 
-455 IELSLSSKQL
+455 
-465 IEDAT
+465 
-470 FIARSLGCLCKISE
+470 
-484 PKRASYVNKK
+484 
-494 RERVICKYRYRLR
+494 
-507 ITPPKGLDL
+507 
-516 FHLSR
+516 
-521 KHEREINPKKKNFVE
+521 
-536 RRIVSVEYIGIKEM
+536 
-550 QCIKVSGK
+550 
-558 EGLFLTNDFIVTH
+558 
-571 NTTVLKWHGYSAAIR
+571 TTVLKWHGYSAAIR

-650 KKFGQASMGDVRQL
+650 KKFGQASMSDVRQL

-812 MEMYNQIS
+812 MEMYNQVS
-820 ERKEIKKQARKKKTE
+820 ERKEEKKQTRRKKAQ

>member
-14 KLMFFDEVIM
+14 KLMFSDEVIM

-148 FQSVFGGFQ
+148 FQFVFGGFHE
-157 QRMLERRMDAATIT
+157 RMVERRMEGDAAS
-171 EKPVKIPF
+171 EKPVKVPF
-179 GIDRLD
+179 GVDRLD
-185 DISFGGMEIGDT
+185 DVSFGGMEIGDT
-197 TLWIAR
+197 SLWIAR
-203 SGTGKAL
+203 SGVGK
-210 TLDSKILTPTGYIL
+210 S
-224 MKDAKVGD
+224 
-232 IICDRKGGTQT
+232 
-243 IVGVYPQGRKKAY
+243 
-256 RVTFADGSFVD
+256 
-267 CSKDHLW
+267 
-274 TIWDNYHN
+274 
-282 SKGYETMPLSEMM
+282 
-295 EKGIKFGGHHNGQK
+295 
-309 YLTKNNIVRYGSYP
+309 
-323 RPRFSIPLVEGVD
+323 SI
-336 LGEKEVF
+336 
-343 IDPYTLGVLLGDGS
+343 
-357 FSDKAGNLTVTLPDN
+357 
-372 EIMEKLKFPE
+372 
-382 QIYLKY
+382 
-388 VARYAYRINKGESE
+388 
-402 HNFHYYLKKYGL
+402 
-414 FGKLS
+414 
-419 HEKFIPKDYI
+419 
-429 FNNKNVRLEVLRGLL
+429 
-444 DTDGYVEKTGQ
+444 
-455 IELSLSSKQL
+455 
-465 IEDAT
+465 
-470 FIARSLGCLCKISE
+470 
-484 PKRASYVNKK
+484 
-494 RERVICKYRYRLR
+494 
-507 ITPPKGLDL
+507 
-516 FHLSR
+516 
-521 KHEREINPKKKNFVE
+521 
-536 RRIVSVEYIGIKEM
+536 
-550 QCIKVSGK
+550 
-558 EGLFLTNDFIVTH
+558 
-571 NTTVLKWHGYSAAIR
+571 LKWHGYSAAIR

-595 EGGVKACM
+595 EGGIKACM

-620 GNISPKDRKK
+620 GNISSKDRKK

>member
-14 KLMFFDEVIM
+14 KLMFSDEVIM

-148 FQSVFGGFQ
+148 FQSVFGGFHE
-157 QRMLERRMDAATIT
+157 RMVERRMEGDAASG
-171 EKPVKIPF
+171 KPVKVPF
-179 GIDRLD
+179 GVDRLD
-185 DISFGGMEIGDT
+185 DVSFGGMEIGDT
-197 TLWIAR
+197 SLWIAR
-203 SGTGKAL
+203 SGVGK
-210 TLDSKILTPTGYIL
+210 S
-224 MKDAKVGD
+224 
-232 IICDRKGGTQT
+232 
-243 IVGVYPQGRKKAY
+243 
-256 RVTFADGSFVD
+256 
-267 CSKDHLW
+267 
-274 TIWDNYHN
+274 
-282 SKGYETMPLSEMM
+282 
-295 EKGIKFGGHHNGQK
+295 
-309 YLTKNNIVRYGSYP
+309 
-323 RPRFSIPLVEGVD
+323 SI
-336 LGEKEVF
+336 
-343 IDPYTLGVLLGDGS
+343 
-357 FSDKAGNLTVTLPDN
+357 
-372 EIMEKLKFPE
+372 
-382 QIYLKY
+382 
-388 VARYAYRINKGESE
+388 
-402 HNFHYYLKKYGL
+402 
-414 FGKLS
+414 
-419 HEKFIPKDYI
+419 
-429 FNNKNVRLEVLRGLL
+429 
-444 DTDGYVEKTGQ
+444 
-455 IELSLSSKQL
+455 
-465 IEDAT
+465 
-470 FIARSLGCLCKISE
+470 
-484 PKRASYVNKK
+484 
-494 RERVICKYRYRLR
+494 
-507 ITPPKGLDL
+507 
-516 FHLSR
+516 
-521 KHEREINPKKKNFVE
+521 
-536 RRIVSVEYIGIKEM
+536 
-550 QCIKVSGK
+550 
-558 EGLFLTNDFIVTH
+558 
-571 NTTVLKWHGYSAAIR
+571 LKWHGYSAAIR

-595 EGGVKACM
+595 EGGIKACM

>member
-14 KLMFFDEVIM
+14 KLMFSDEVIM

-55 EKNKLPSIGVIC
+55 EKNKLPSIGAIC
-67 QKLCDEDAVQLAAKE
+67 QKLCDEDVVQLAAKE

-148 FQSVFGGFQ
+148 FQSVFGGFHE
-157 QRMLERRMDAATIT
+157 RMVERRMENDMIV
-171 EKPVKIPF
+171 EKPIKVPF

-185 DISFGGMEIGDT
+185 DVSFGGMEIGDT

-203 SGTGKAL
+203 SGTGK
-210 TLDSKILTPTGYIL
+210 
-224 MKDAKVGD
+224 
-232 IICDRKGGTQT
+232 
-243 IVGVYPQGRKKAY
+243 
-256 RVTFADGSFVD
+256 
-267 CSKDHLW
+267 
-274 TIWDNYHN
+274 
-282 SKGYETMPLSEMM
+282 
-295 EKGIKFGGHHNGQK
+295 
-309 YLTKNNIVRYGSYP
+309 
-323 RPRFSIPLVEGVD
+323 
-336 LGEKEVF
+336 
-343 IDPYTLGVLLGDGS
+343 
-357 FSDKAGNLTVTLPDN
+357 
-372 EIMEKLKFPE
+372 
-382 QIYLKY
+382 
-388 VARYAYRINKGESE
+388 
-402 HNFHYYLKKYGL
+402 
-414 FGKLS
+414 
-419 HEKFIPKDYI
+419 
-429 FNNKNVRLEVLRGLL
+429 
-444 DTDGYVEKTGQ
+444 
-455 IELSLSSKQL
+455 
-465 IEDAT
+465 
-470 FIARSLGCLCKISE
+470 
-484 PKRASYVNKK
+484 
-494 RERVICKYRYRLR
+494 
-507 ITPPKGLDL
+507 
-516 FHLSR
+516 
-521 KHEREINPKKKNFVE
+521 
-536 RRIVSVEYIGIKEM
+536 
-550 QCIKVSGK
+550 
-558 EGLFLTNDFIVTH
+558 
-571 NTTVLKWHGYSAAIR
+571 TTVLKWHGYSAAIR

-650 KKFGQASMGDVRQL
+650 KKFGQASMSDVRQL

-812 MEMYNQIS
+812 MEMYNQVS
-820 ERKEIKKQARKKKTE
+820 ERKEEKKQARRKKVQ

>member
-14 KLMFFDEVIM
+14 KLMFSDEVIM

-55 EKNKLPSIGVIC
+55 EKNKLPSIGAIC
-67 QKLCDEDAVQLAAKE
+67 QKLCDEDVVQLAAKE

-148 FQSVFGGFQ
+148 FQSVFGGFHE
-157 QRMLERRMDAATIT
+157 RMVERRMENDMIV
-171 EKPVKIPF
+171 EKPVKVPF

-203 SGTGKAL
+203 SGTGK
-210 TLDSKILTPTGYIL
+210 
-224 MKDAKVGD
+224 
-232 IICDRKGGTQT
+232 
-243 IVGVYPQGRKKAY
+243 
-256 RVTFADGSFVD
+256 
-267 CSKDHLW
+267 
-274 TIWDNYHN
+274 
-282 SKGYETMPLSEMM
+282 
-295 EKGIKFGGHHNGQK
+295 
-309 YLTKNNIVRYGSYP
+309 
-323 RPRFSIPLVEGVD
+323 
-336 LGEKEVF
+336 
-343 IDPYTLGVLLGDGS
+343 
-357 FSDKAGNLTVTLPDN
+357 
-372 EIMEKLKFPE
+372 
-382 QIYLKY
+382 
-388 VARYAYRINKGESE
+388 
-402 HNFHYYLKKYGL
+402 
-414 FGKLS
+414 
-419 HEKFIPKDYI
+419 
-429 FNNKNVRLEVLRGLL
+429 
-444 DTDGYVEKTGQ
+444 
-455 IELSLSSKQL
+455 
-465 IEDAT
+465 
-470 FIARSLGCLCKISE
+470 
-484 PKRASYVNKK
+484 
-494 RERVICKYRYRLR
+494 
-507 ITPPKGLDL
+507 
-516 FHLSR
+516 
-521 KHEREINPKKKNFVE
+521 
-536 RRIVSVEYIGIKEM
+536 
-550 QCIKVSGK
+550 
-558 EGLFLTNDFIVTH
+558 
-571 NTTVLKWHGYSAAIR
+571 TTVLKWHGYSAAIR

-650 KKFGQASMGDVRQL
+650 KKFGQASMSDVRQL

>member
-14 KLMFFDEVIM
+14 KLMFSDEVIM

-148 FQSVFGGFQ
+148 FQSVFGGFHE
-157 QRMLERRMDAATIT
+157 RMVERRMEGDAAS
-171 EKPVKIPF
+171 EKPVKVPF
-179 GIDRLD
+179 GVDRLD
-185 DISFGGMEIGDT
+185 DVSFGGMEIGDT
-197 TLWIAR
+197 SLWIAR
-203 SGTGKAL
+203 SGVGK
-210 TLDSKILTPTGYIL
+210 S
-224 MKDAKVGD
+224 
-232 IICDRKGGTQT
+232 
-243 IVGVYPQGRKKAY
+243 
-256 RVTFADGSFVD
+256 
-267 CSKDHLW
+267 
-274 TIWDNYHN
+274 
-282 SKGYETMPLSEMM
+282 
-295 EKGIKFGGHHNGQK
+295 
-309 YLTKNNIVRYGSYP
+309 
-323 RPRFSIPLVEGVD
+323 SI
-336 LGEKEVF
+336 
-343 IDPYTLGVLLGDGS
+343 
-357 FSDKAGNLTVTLPDN
+357 
-372 EIMEKLKFPE
+372 
-382 QIYLKY
+382 
-388 VARYAYRINKGESE
+388 
-402 HNFHYYLKKYGL
+402 
-414 FGKLS
+414 
-419 HEKFIPKDYI
+419 
-429 FNNKNVRLEVLRGLL
+429 
-444 DTDGYVEKTGQ
+444 
-455 IELSLSSKQL
+455 
-465 IEDAT
+465 
-470 FIARSLGCLCKISE
+470 
-484 PKRASYVNKK
+484 
-494 RERVICKYRYRLR
+494 
-507 ITPPKGLDL
+507 
-516 FHLSR
+516 
-521 KHEREINPKKKNFVE
+521 
-536 RRIVSVEYIGIKEM
+536 
-550 QCIKVSGK
+550 
-558 EGLFLTNDFIVTH
+558 
-571 NTTVLKWHGYSAAIR
+571 LKWHGYSAAIR

-595 EGGVKACM
+595 EGGIKACM

-620 GNISPKDRKK
+620 GNLSPKDRKK

-650 KKFGQASMGDVRQL
+650 KKFGQASMSDVRQL
-664 CYDYFNTHGKFPG
+664 CYDYFNAHGKFPG

-812 MEMYNQIS
+812 MEMYNQVS
-820 ERKEIKKQARKKKTE
+820 ERKEEKKQARRKKAQ

>member
-14 KLMFFDEVIM
+14 KLMFSDEVIM

-148 FQSVFGGFQ
+148 FQSVFGGFHE
-157 QRMLERRMDAATIT
+157 RMVERRMEGDAAS
-171 EKPVKIPF
+171 EKPVKVPF
-179 GIDRLD
+179 GVDRLD
-185 DISFGGMEIGDT
+185 DVSFGGMEIGDT
-197 TLWIAR
+197 SLWIAR
-203 SGTGKAL
+203 SGVGK
-210 TLDSKILTPTGYIL
+210 S
-224 MKDAKVGD
+224 
-232 IICDRKGGTQT
+232 
-243 IVGVYPQGRKKAY
+243 
-256 RVTFADGSFVD
+256 
-267 CSKDHLW
+267 
-274 TIWDNYHN
+274 
-282 SKGYETMPLSEMM
+282 
-295 EKGIKFGGHHNGQK
+295 
-309 YLTKNNIVRYGSYP
+309 
-323 RPRFSIPLVEGVD
+323 SI
-336 LGEKEVF
+336 
-343 IDPYTLGVLLGDGS
+343 
-357 FSDKAGNLTVTLPDN
+357 
-372 EIMEKLKFPE
+372 
-382 QIYLKY
+382 
-388 VARYAYRINKGESE
+388 
-402 HNFHYYLKKYGL
+402 
-414 FGKLS
+414 
-419 HEKFIPKDYI
+419 
-429 FNNKNVRLEVLRGLL
+429 
-444 DTDGYVEKTGQ
+444 
-455 IELSLSSKQL
+455 
-465 IEDAT
+465 
-470 FIARSLGCLCKISE
+470 
-484 PKRASYVNKK
+484 
-494 RERVICKYRYRLR
+494 
-507 ITPPKGLDL
+507 
-516 FHLSR
+516 
-521 KHEREINPKKKNFVE
+521 
-536 RRIVSVEYIGIKEM
+536 
-550 QCIKVSGK
+550 
-558 EGLFLTNDFIVTH
+558 
-571 NTTVLKWHGYSAAIR
+571 LKWHGYSAAIR

-595 EGGVKACM
+595 EGGIKACM

-620 GNISPKDRKK
+620 GNISPKDGKK

>member
-14 KLMFFDEVIM
+14 KLMFSDEVIM

-55 EKNKLPSIGVIC
+55 EKNKLPSIGAIC

-148 FQSVFGGFQ
+148 FQSVFGGFHE
-157 QRMLERRMDAATIT
+157 RMVERRMEGDAAS
-171 EKPVKIPF
+171 EKPVKVPF
-179 GIDRLD
+179 GVDRLD
-185 DISFGGMEIGDT
+185 DVSFGGMEIGDT
-197 TLWIAR
+197 SLWIAR
-203 SGTGKAL
+203 SGVGK
-210 TLDSKILTPTGYIL
+210 S
-224 MKDAKVGD
+224 
-232 IICDRKGGTQT
+232 
-243 IVGVYPQGRKKAY
+243 
-256 RVTFADGSFVD
+256 
-267 CSKDHLW
+267 
-274 TIWDNYHN
+274 
-282 SKGYETMPLSEMM
+282 
-295 EKGIKFGGHHNGQK
+295 
-309 YLTKNNIVRYGSYP
+309 
-323 RPRFSIPLVEGVD
+323 SI
-336 LGEKEVF
+336 
-343 IDPYTLGVLLGDGS
+343 
-357 FSDKAGNLTVTLPDN
+357 
-372 EIMEKLKFPE
+372 
-382 QIYLKY
+382 
-388 VARYAYRINKGESE
+388 
-402 HNFHYYLKKYGL
+402 
-414 FGKLS
+414 
-419 HEKFIPKDYI
+419 
-429 FNNKNVRLEVLRGLL
+429 
-444 DTDGYVEKTGQ
+444 
-455 IELSLSSKQL
+455 
-465 IEDAT
+465 
-470 FIARSLGCLCKISE
+470 
-484 PKRASYVNKK
+484 
-494 RERVICKYRYRLR
+494 
-507 ITPPKGLDL
+507 
-516 FHLSR
+516 
-521 KHEREINPKKKNFVE
+521 
-536 RRIVSVEYIGIKEM
+536 
-550 QCIKVSGK
+550 
-558 EGLFLTNDFIVTH
+558 
-571 NTTVLKWHGYSAAIR
+571 LKWHGYSAAIR

-595 EGGVKACM
+595 EGGIKACM

-620 GNISPKDRKK
+620 GNISSKDRKK

-650 KKFGQASMGDVRQL
+650 KKFGQASMSDVRQL
-664 CYDYFNTHGKFPG
+664 CYDYFNAHGKFPG

-812 MEMYNQIS
+812 MEMYNQVS
-820 ERKEIKKQARKKKTE
+820 ERKEEKKQARRKKAQ

>member
-14 KLMFFDEVIM
+14 KLMFSDEVIM

-55 EKNKLPSIGVIC
+55 EKNKLPSIGAIC

-148 FQSVFGGFQ
+148 FQSVFGGFHE
-157 QRMLERRMDAATIT
+157 RMVERRMEGDAAS
-171 EKPVKIPF
+171 EKPVKVPF
-179 GIDRLD
+179 GVDRLD
-185 DISFGGMEIGDT
+185 DVSFGGMEIGDT
-197 TLWIAR
+197 SLWIAR
-203 SGTGKAL
+203 SGVGK
-210 TLDSKILTPTGYIL
+210 S
-224 MKDAKVGD
+224 
-232 IICDRKGGTQT
+232 
-243 IVGVYPQGRKKAY
+243 
-256 RVTFADGSFVD
+256 
-267 CSKDHLW
+267 
-274 TIWDNYHN
+274 
-282 SKGYETMPLSEMM
+282 
-295 EKGIKFGGHHNGQK
+295 
-309 YLTKNNIVRYGSYP
+309 
-323 RPRFSIPLVEGVD
+323 SI
-336 LGEKEVF
+336 
-343 IDPYTLGVLLGDGS
+343 
-357 FSDKAGNLTVTLPDN
+357 
-372 EIMEKLKFPE
+372 
-382 QIYLKY
+382 
-388 VARYAYRINKGESE
+388 
-402 HNFHYYLKKYGL
+402 
-414 FGKLS
+414 
-419 HEKFIPKDYI
+419 
-429 FNNKNVRLEVLRGLL
+429 
-444 DTDGYVEKTGQ
+444 
-455 IELSLSSKQL
+455 
-465 IEDAT
+465 
-470 FIARSLGCLCKISE
+470 
-484 PKRASYVNKK
+484 
-494 RERVICKYRYRLR
+494 
-507 ITPPKGLDL
+507 
-516 FHLSR
+516 
-521 KHEREINPKKKNFVE
+521 
-536 RRIVSVEYIGIKEM
+536 
-550 QCIKVSGK
+550 
-558 EGLFLTNDFIVTH
+558 
-571 NTTVLKWHGYSAAIR
+571 LKWHGYSAAIR

-812 MEMYNQIS
+812 MEMYNQVS
-820 ERKEIKKQARKKKTE
+820 ERKEEKKQARRKKAQE
-835 ADKMESI
+835 DKMESI

>member
-14 KLMFFDEVIM
+14 KLMFSDEVIM

-148 FQSVFGGFQ
+148 FQSVFGGFHE
-157 QRMLERRMDAATIT
+157 RMVERRMEGDAAS
-171 EKPVKIPF
+171 EKPVKVPF
-179 GIDRLD
+179 GVDRLD
-185 DISFGGMEIGDT
+185 DVSFGGMEIGDT
-197 TLWIAR
+197 SLWIAR
-203 SGTGKAL
+203 SGVGK
-210 TLDSKILTPTGYIL
+210 S
-224 MKDAKVGD
+224 
-232 IICDRKGGTQT
+232 
-243 IVGVYPQGRKKAY
+243 
-256 RVTFADGSFVD
+256 
-267 CSKDHLW
+267 
-274 TIWDNYHN
+274 
-282 SKGYETMPLSEMM
+282 
-295 EKGIKFGGHHNGQK
+295 
-309 YLTKNNIVRYGSYP
+309 
-323 RPRFSIPLVEGVD
+323 SI
-336 LGEKEVF
+336 
-343 IDPYTLGVLLGDGS
+343 
-357 FSDKAGNLTVTLPDN
+357 
-372 EIMEKLKFPE
+372 
-382 QIYLKY
+382 
-388 VARYAYRINKGESE
+388 
-402 HNFHYYLKKYGL
+402 
-414 FGKLS
+414 
-419 HEKFIPKDYI
+419 
-429 FNNKNVRLEVLRGLL
+429 
-444 DTDGYVEKTGQ
+444 
-455 IELSLSSKQL
+455 
-465 IEDAT
+465 
-470 FIARSLGCLCKISE
+470 
-484 PKRASYVNKK
+484 
-494 RERVICKYRYRLR
+494 
-507 ITPPKGLDL
+507 
-516 FHLSR
+516 
-521 KHEREINPKKKNFVE
+521 
-536 RRIVSVEYIGIKEM
+536 
-550 QCIKVSGK
+550 
-558 EGLFLTNDFIVTH
+558 
-571 NTTVLKWHGYSAAIR
+571 LKWHGYSAAIR

-595 EGGVKACM
+595 EGGIKACM

-820 ERKEIKKQARKKKTE
+820 EREEIKKQARKKKTE

>member
-14 KLMFFDEVIM
+14 KLMFSDEVIM

-39 WVGYKFI
+39 WSGYKFI

-55 EKNKLPSIGVIC
+55 EKNKLPSIGAIC
-67 QKLCDEDAVQLAAKE
+67 QKFCDEDAVQLAAKE
-82 IKKAALIDREIAID
+82 IKKATLIDREIAID

-129 NAEESQRILEMSFR
+129 NVEESQRILEMSFR

-148 FQSVFGGFQ
+148 FQSVFGGFHE
-157 QRMLERRMDAATIT
+157 RMIERRMEGDTAS
-171 EKPVKIPF
+171 EKPVKVPF

-197 TLWIAR
+197 SLWIAR
-203 SGTGKAL
+203 SGVGK
-210 TLDSKILTPTGYIL
+210 S
-224 MKDAKVGD
+224 
-232 IICDRKGGTQT
+232 
-243 IVGVYPQGRKKAY
+243 
-256 RVTFADGSFVD
+256 
-267 CSKDHLW
+267 
-274 TIWDNYHN
+274 
-282 SKGYETMPLSEMM
+282 
-295 EKGIKFGGHHNGQK
+295 
-309 YLTKNNIVRYGSYP
+309 
-323 RPRFSIPLVEGVD
+323 SI
-336 LGEKEVF
+336 
-343 IDPYTLGVLLGDGS
+343 
-357 FSDKAGNLTVTLPDN
+357 
-372 EIMEKLKFPE
+372 
-382 QIYLKY
+382 
-388 VARYAYRINKGESE
+388 
-402 HNFHYYLKKYGL
+402 
-414 FGKLS
+414 
-419 HEKFIPKDYI
+419 
-429 FNNKNVRLEVLRGLL
+429 
-444 DTDGYVEKTGQ
+444 
-455 IELSLSSKQL
+455 
-465 IEDAT
+465 
-470 FIARSLGCLCKISE
+470 
-484 PKRASYVNKK
+484 
-494 RERVICKYRYRLR
+494 
-507 ITPPKGLDL
+507 
-516 FHLSR
+516 
-521 KHEREINPKKKNFVE
+521 
-536 RRIVSVEYIGIKEM
+536 
-550 QCIKVSGK
+550 
-558 EGLFLTNDFIVTH
+558 
-571 NTTVLKWHGYSAAIR
+571 LKWHGYSAAIR

-620 GNISPKDRKK
+620 GNISPKDRKR

-717 DEIGAPIITATQTS
+717 DEIGVPIVTATQTS

-772 KANATARIY
+772 KENATARIY

-820 ERKEIKKQARKKKTE
+820 ERKEVKKQARKKK
-835 ADKMESI
+835 ADAEKMESI

>member
-1 MGKLNPGFMAEIF
+1 
-14 KLMFFDEVIM
+14 MFSDEVIM

-55 EKNKLPSIGVIC
+55 EKNKLPSIGAIC

-148 FQSVFGGFQ
+148 FQSVFGGFHE
-157 QRMLERRMDAATIT
+157 RMVERRMEGDAAS
-171 EKPVKIPF
+171 EKPVKVPF
-179 GIDRLD
+179 GVDRLD
-185 DISFGGMEIGDT
+185 DVSFGGMEIGDT
-197 TLWIAR
+197 SLWIAR
-203 SGTGKAL
+203 SGVGK
-210 TLDSKILTPTGYIL
+210 S
-224 MKDAKVGD
+224 
-232 IICDRKGGTQT
+232 
-243 IVGVYPQGRKKAY
+243 
-256 RVTFADGSFVD
+256 
-267 CSKDHLW
+267 
-274 TIWDNYHN
+274 
-282 SKGYETMPLSEMM
+282 
-295 EKGIKFGGHHNGQK
+295 
-309 YLTKNNIVRYGSYP
+309 
-323 RPRFSIPLVEGVD
+323 SI
-336 LGEKEVF
+336 
-343 IDPYTLGVLLGDGS
+343 
-357 FSDKAGNLTVTLPDN
+357 
-372 EIMEKLKFPE
+372 
-382 QIYLKY
+382 
-388 VARYAYRINKGESE
+388 
-402 HNFHYYLKKYGL
+402 
-414 FGKLS
+414 
-419 HEKFIPKDYI
+419 
-429 FNNKNVRLEVLRGLL
+429 
-444 DTDGYVEKTGQ
+444 
-455 IELSLSSKQL
+455 
-465 IEDAT
+465 
-470 FIARSLGCLCKISE
+470 
-484 PKRASYVNKK
+484 
-494 RERVICKYRYRLR
+494 
-507 ITPPKGLDL
+507 
-516 FHLSR
+516 
-521 KHEREINPKKKNFVE
+521 
-536 RRIVSVEYIGIKEM
+536 
-550 QCIKVSGK
+550 
-558 EGLFLTNDFIVTH
+558 
-571 NTTVLKWHGYSAAIR
+571 LKWHGYSAAIR

-595 EGGVKACM
+595 EGGIKACM

-614 YSDIKS
+614 YSGIKS
-620 GNISPKDRKK
+620 GNISSKDRKK

-650 KKFGQASMGDVRQL
+650 KKFGQASMSDVRQL
-664 CYDYFNTHGKFPG
+664 CYDYFNAHGKFPG

-820 ERKEIKKQARKKKTE
+820 ERKEIKKQARKKKVE
-835 ADKMESI
+835 EDKMESI

>member
-14 KLMFFDEVIM
+14 KLMFSDEVIM

-55 EKNKLPSIGVIC
+55 EKNKLPSIGAIC

-82 IKKAALIDREIAID
+82 IKKATLIDREIAID

-148 FQSVFGGFQ
+148 FQSVFGGFHE
-157 QRMLERRMDAATIT
+157 RMVERRMESDTVS
-171 EKPVKIPF
+171 EKPVKVPF

-203 SGTGKAL
+203 SGTGK
-210 TLDSKILTPTGYIL
+210 
-224 MKDAKVGD
+224 
-232 IICDRKGGTQT
+232 
-243 IVGVYPQGRKKAY
+243 
-256 RVTFADGSFVD
+256 
-267 CSKDHLW
+267 
-274 TIWDNYHN
+274 
-282 SKGYETMPLSEMM
+282 
-295 EKGIKFGGHHNGQK
+295 
-309 YLTKNNIVRYGSYP
+309 
-323 RPRFSIPLVEGVD
+323 
-336 LGEKEVF
+336 
-343 IDPYTLGVLLGDGS
+343 
-357 FSDKAGNLTVTLPDN
+357 
-372 EIMEKLKFPE
+372 
-382 QIYLKY
+382 
-388 VARYAYRINKGESE
+388 
-402 HNFHYYLKKYGL
+402 
-414 FGKLS
+414 
-419 HEKFIPKDYI
+419 
-429 FNNKNVRLEVLRGLL
+429 
-444 DTDGYVEKTGQ
+444 
-455 IELSLSSKQL
+455 
-465 IEDAT
+465 
-470 FIARSLGCLCKISE
+470 
-484 PKRASYVNKK
+484 
-494 RERVICKYRYRLR
+494 
-507 ITPPKGLDL
+507 
-516 FHLSR
+516 
-521 KHEREINPKKKNFVE
+521 
-536 RRIVSVEYIGIKEM
+536 
-550 QCIKVSGK
+550 
-558 EGLFLTNDFIVTH
+558 
-571 NTTVLKWHGYSAAIR
+571 TTVLKWHGYSAAIR

-650 KKFGQASMGDVRQL
+650 KKFGQASMSDVRQL

-772 KANATARIY
+772 KANATVRIY

-812 MEMYNQIS
+812 MEMYNQVS
-820 ERKEIKKQARKKKTE
+820 ERKEEKKQARRKKAQE
-835 ADKMESI
+835 DKMESI

>member
-14 KLMFFDEVIM
+14 KLMFSDEVIM

-39 WVGYKFI
+39 WIGYKFI

-55 EKNKLPSIGVIC
+55 EKNKLPSIGAIC

-82 IKKAALIDREIAID
+82 IKKATLIDREIAID

-148 FQSVFGGFQ
+148 FQSVFGGFHE
-157 QRMLERRMDAATIT
+157 RMVERRMESDTVS
-171 EKPVKIPF
+171 EKPVKAPF

-203 SGTGKAL
+203 SGTGK
-210 TLDSKILTPTGYIL
+210 
-224 MKDAKVGD
+224 
-232 IICDRKGGTQT
+232 
-243 IVGVYPQGRKKAY
+243 
-256 RVTFADGSFVD
+256 
-267 CSKDHLW
+267 
-274 TIWDNYHN
+274 
-282 SKGYETMPLSEMM
+282 
-295 EKGIKFGGHHNGQK
+295 
-309 YLTKNNIVRYGSYP
+309 
-323 RPRFSIPLVEGVD
+323 
-336 LGEKEVF
+336 
-343 IDPYTLGVLLGDGS
+343 
-357 FSDKAGNLTVTLPDN
+357 
-372 EIMEKLKFPE
+372 
-382 QIYLKY
+382 
-388 VARYAYRINKGESE
+388 
-402 HNFHYYLKKYGL
+402 
-414 FGKLS
+414 
-419 HEKFIPKDYI
+419 
-429 FNNKNVRLEVLRGLL
+429 
-444 DTDGYVEKTGQ
+444 
-455 IELSLSSKQL
+455 
-465 IEDAT
+465 
-470 FIARSLGCLCKISE
+470 
-484 PKRASYVNKK
+484 
-494 RERVICKYRYRLR
+494 
-507 ITPPKGLDL
+507 
-516 FHLSR
+516 
-521 KHEREINPKKKNFVE
+521 
-536 RRIVSVEYIGIKEM
+536 
-550 QCIKVSGK
+550 
-558 EGLFLTNDFIVTH
+558 
-571 NTTVLKWHGYSAAIR
+571 TTVLKWHGYSAAIR

-620 GNISPKDRKK
+620 GNISSKDRKK

-650 KKFGQASMGDVRQL
+650 KKFGQASMSDVRQL

-812 MEMYNQIS
+812 MEMYNQVS
-820 ERKEIKKQARKKKTE
+820 ERKEEKKQARRKKAQ

>member
-14 KLMFFDEVIM
+14 KLMFSDEVIM

-148 FQSVFGGFQ
+148 FQSVFGGFHE
-157 QRMLERRMDAATIT
+157 RMVERRMEGDAAS
-171 EKPVKIPF
+171 EKPVKVPF
-179 GIDRLD
+179 GVDRLD
-185 DISFGGMEIGDT
+185 DVSFGGMEIGDT
-197 TLWIAR
+197 SLWIAR
-203 SGTGKAL
+203 SGVGK
-210 TLDSKILTPTGYIL
+210 S
-224 MKDAKVGD
+224 
-232 IICDRKGGTQT
+232 
-243 IVGVYPQGRKKAY
+243 
-256 RVTFADGSFVD
+256 
-267 CSKDHLW
+267 
-274 TIWDNYHN
+274 
-282 SKGYETMPLSEMM
+282 
-295 EKGIKFGGHHNGQK
+295 
-309 YLTKNNIVRYGSYP
+309 
-323 RPRFSIPLVEGVD
+323 SI
-336 LGEKEVF
+336 
-343 IDPYTLGVLLGDGS
+343 
-357 FSDKAGNLTVTLPDN
+357 
-372 EIMEKLKFPE
+372 
-382 QIYLKY
+382 
-388 VARYAYRINKGESE
+388 
-402 HNFHYYLKKYGL
+402 
-414 FGKLS
+414 
-419 HEKFIPKDYI
+419 
-429 FNNKNVRLEVLRGLL
+429 
-444 DTDGYVEKTGQ
+444 
-455 IELSLSSKQL
+455 
-465 IEDAT
+465 
-470 FIARSLGCLCKISE
+470 
-484 PKRASYVNKK
+484 
-494 RERVICKYRYRLR
+494 
-507 ITPPKGLDL
+507 
-516 FHLSR
+516 
-521 KHEREINPKKKNFVE
+521 
-536 RRIVSVEYIGIKEM
+536 
-550 QCIKVSGK
+550 
-558 EGLFLTNDFIVTH
+558 
-571 NTTVLKWHGYSAAIR
+571 LKWHGYSAAIR

-595 EGGVKACM
+595 EGGIKACM

-812 MEMYNQIS
+812 MEMYNQVS
-820 ERKEIKKQARKKKTE
+820 ERKEEKKQARRKKAQ

>member
-14 KLMFFDEVIM
+14 KLMFSDEVIM

-55 EKNKLPSIGVIC
+55 EKNKLPSIGAIC
-67 QKLCDEDAVQLAAKE
+67 QKLCDEDVVQLAAKE

-203 SGTGKAL
+203 SGTGK
-210 TLDSKILTPTGYIL
+210 
-224 MKDAKVGD
+224 
-232 IICDRKGGTQT
+232 
-243 IVGVYPQGRKKAY
+243 
-256 RVTFADGSFVD
+256 
-267 CSKDHLW
+267 
-274 TIWDNYHN
+274 
-282 SKGYETMPLSEMM
+282 
-295 EKGIKFGGHHNGQK
+295 
-309 YLTKNNIVRYGSYP
+309 
-323 RPRFSIPLVEGVD
+323 
-336 LGEKEVF
+336 
-343 IDPYTLGVLLGDGS
+343 
-357 FSDKAGNLTVTLPDN
+357 
-372 EIMEKLKFPE
+372 
-382 QIYLKY
+382 
-388 VARYAYRINKGESE
+388 
-402 HNFHYYLKKYGL
+402 
-414 FGKLS
+414 
-419 HEKFIPKDYI
+419 
-429 FNNKNVRLEVLRGLL
+429 
-444 DTDGYVEKTGQ
+444 
-455 IELSLSSKQL
+455 
-465 IEDAT
+465 
-470 FIARSLGCLCKISE
+470 
-484 PKRASYVNKK
+484 
-494 RERVICKYRYRLR
+494 
-507 ITPPKGLDL
+507 
-516 FHLSR
+516 
-521 KHEREINPKKKNFVE
+521 
-536 RRIVSVEYIGIKEM
+536 
-550 QCIKVSGK
+550 
-558 EGLFLTNDFIVTH
+558 
-571 NTTVLKWHGYSAAIR
+571 TTVLKWHGYSAAIR

-664 CYDYFNTHGKFPG
+664 CYDYFNTHGKFPR

-737 WNNPDK
+737 WNNSDK

-812 MEMYNQIS
+812 MEMYNQVS
-820 ERKEIKKQARKKKTE
+820 ERKEEKKQARRKKVQ